1 MAFLAQSSDWALR
14 IASRPMYAKR
24 EHFTSV
30 CEMHTSAHKAGCR
43 EMVKDAAISVRLDAR
58 VKAAIDKAAEDDHR
72 STASLVE
79 KILAD
84 WAKANGYLK
93 R

>member
-1 MAFLAQSSDWALR
+1 MQVARKRICTQLHAFDGVNNLAKEAGLSIR
-14 IASRPMYAKR
+14 I
-24 EHFTSV
+24 
-30 CEMHTSAHKAGCR
+30 
-43 EMVKDAAISVRLDAR
+43 DAA
-58 VKAAIDKAAEDDHR
+58 VKAAIDKAAAEDRR

-93 R
+93 K

>member
-1 MAFLAQSSDWALR
+1 
-14 IASRPMYAKR
+14 MYAKR
-24 EHFTSV
+24 QHLTFECKT
-30 CEMHTSAHKAGCR
+30 HTTAHTVGV
-43 EMVKDAAISVRLDAR
+43 ENMVKEAAISVRLDTR
-58 VKAAIDKAAEDDHR
+58 IKAAIDKAAADDHR

-93 R
+93 K

>member
-1 MAFLAQSSDWALR
+1 
-14 IASRPMYAKR
+14 
-24 EHFTSV
+24 
-30 CEMHTSAHKAGCR
+30 
-43 EMVKDAAISVRLDAR
+43 MVKDAAISVRLDAR